1 MLRYLQAGLIAMAS
15 VQAVQITNK
24 DPNPEGPPPVV
35 AEPGTFPV
43 PKPVDP
49 ENAGAVPKPEDA
61 VVPKP

>member
-1 MLRYLQAGLIAMAS
+1 MAS